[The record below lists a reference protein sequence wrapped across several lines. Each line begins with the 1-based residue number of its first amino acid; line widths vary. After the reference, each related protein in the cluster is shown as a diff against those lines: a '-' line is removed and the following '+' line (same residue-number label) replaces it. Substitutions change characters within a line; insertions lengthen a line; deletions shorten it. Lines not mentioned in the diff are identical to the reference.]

1 MHNEWFWHMQKL
13 LQNDISFFLNKVQ
26 MEQAKMNLN
35 FSFTV
40 YSHITTLNVKDKYNI
55 INNQ

>member
-1 MHNEWFWHMQKL
+1 MQKL

-35 FSFTV
+35 LSLPV
-40 YSHITTLNVKDKYNI
+40 YSHILMLNVKDEYI